1 MLLEYPLGV
10 QGGLMAG
17 YDKDKQALL
26 KRLARIE
33 GQVRGIAR
41 MIEEERY
48 CVDVLDQVSAVTK
61 GLQTV
66 SVALVREH
74 LDHCVA
80 DAVRSDE
87 DGGRARLDEAA
98 LAIERLVK
106 S

>member
-1 MLLEYPLGV
+1 
-10 QGGLMAG
+10 MAG